1 MEIINTHIGKIEEEH
16 NNYAVEETKVSR
28 HISYGDGYNGIVY
41 HFRDEISYEDLIIF
55 LNSNGVAIDRLI
67 GYNWYEDHDLIT
79 KAPIQNDQRISYEHK
94 PGKPGEKSKTWTH
107 LHVKPYTD

>member
-1 MEIINTHIGKIEEEH
+1 MEIINTHTGKIEEEH
-16 NNYAVEETKVSR
+16 NNYAVEETQVSR
-28 HISYGDGYNGIVY
+28 LISYGDGYNGTVY
-41 HFRDEISYEDLIIF
+41 QFYDEMSYEDFITF
-55 LNSNGVAIDRLI
+55 LNSKGVIINRLI

-79 KAPIQNDQRISYEHK
+79 KAPIRNDQRISCDHK